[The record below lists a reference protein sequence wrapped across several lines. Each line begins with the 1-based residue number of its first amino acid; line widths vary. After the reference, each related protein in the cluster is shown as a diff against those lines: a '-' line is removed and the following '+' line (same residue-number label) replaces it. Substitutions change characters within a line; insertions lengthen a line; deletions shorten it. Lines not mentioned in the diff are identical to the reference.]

1 MSDLNTEE
9 LLQRKEL
16 SDILLVLDKIK
27 MKIQAVTGIGEGGEL
42 KTVDPIRKIRINLCG
57 LTSLEIC
64 FLIFLQ
70 FLIN

>member
-42 KTVDPIRKIRINLCG
+42 KTVDQSEKSESIYAG
-57 LTSLEIC
+57 
-64 FLIFLQ
+64 
-70 FLIN
+70 